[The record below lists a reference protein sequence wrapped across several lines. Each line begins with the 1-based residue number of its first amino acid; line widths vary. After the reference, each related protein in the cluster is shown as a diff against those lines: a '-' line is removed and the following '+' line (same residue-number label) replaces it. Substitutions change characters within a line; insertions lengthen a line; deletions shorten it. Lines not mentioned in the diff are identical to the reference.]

1 MDKAATAR
9 NPLHPIEREFLQLE
23 TPIHNSRNAA
33 KVVTL
38 LIESLLEDEHPLASA
53 HINGSRAFLWH
64 TDDVEALRHAVYQ
77 LDDLSK
83 RMADDFYDVGNRV
96 AGMDRG

>member
-1 MDKAATAR
+1 MDKAATAT
-9 NPLHPIEREFLQLE
+9 NPLHPIEREFLHLE

-38 LIESLLEDEHPLASA
+38 LIESLLEDGHPLASA
-53 HINGSRAFLWH
+53 YINGSRAYLWQR
-64 TDDVEALRHAVYQ
+64 DDVEALLHAVYH
-77 LDDLSK
+77 LNDLTK
-83 RMADDFYDVGNRV
+83 RMADDFYEVANRV